1 MSRIAFVCVGNA
13 GRSQLA
19 TALAEREADRRGLDV
34 DLVTGGTDPA
44 EAVHGAVIEALEE
57 IGLDA
62 GGRTPRRITP
72 EDVADA
78 DRVITM
84 GCDAAGFAPEGWTGT
99 AERWDLDHPGGDLAA
114 VRAQRDEIEARVR
127 ALFDRLEADGPR

>member
-1 MSRIAFVCVGNA
+1 MQRIAFVCVGNA

-19 TALAEREADRRGLDV
+19 TALAEREADRRGLAV

-44 EAVHGAVIEALEE
+44 EAVHGAVLEALDE
-57 IGLDA
+57 IGLDT

-84 GCDAAGFAPEGWTGT
+84 GCDAAGFTPEDWPGT

-127 ALFDRLEADGPR
+127 ALFDRLEADEQR